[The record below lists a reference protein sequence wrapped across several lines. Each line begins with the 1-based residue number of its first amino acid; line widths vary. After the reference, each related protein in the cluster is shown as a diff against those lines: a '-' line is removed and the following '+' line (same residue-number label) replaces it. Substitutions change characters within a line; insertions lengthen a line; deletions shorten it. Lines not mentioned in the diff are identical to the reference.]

1 MIDGTLANAY
11 LGLRVVLRVL
21 GWGLDLQC
29 FFTAI
34 YRRHWGLGAVV
45 TPPLLSVRAFYLHS
59 FSCHV
64 SYLFRAKLP
73 RPQILEKVLRRYFQK
88 RIVQEVVIEARM
100 LMLIFL
106 AFG

>member
-1 MIDGTLANAY
+1 MELLVNAY

-73 RPQILEKVLRRYFQK
+73 KAPESRKGFTS
-88 RIVQEVVIEARM
+88 
-100 LMLIFL
+100 IFPKTHCTS
-106 AFG
+106 GH